1 MENPRTPKFHTKPK
15 IHKTGN
21 PGRPAVSSVNSLTSK
36 MSGFVEFQLQANIT

>member
-1 MENPRTPKFHTKPK
+1 MIMKTNEELAEK